1 LPEAVEA
8 EEAEDGEEARRRR
21 RRRCCALACSR
32 RDTAP
37 AAERRR
43 EERQEP
49 CMAPSR
55 RGRWRAAAPEAEA
68 EPPVARGGFAS
79 STAAVASVF
88 LVRERGVR
96 A

>member
-1 LPEAVEA
+1 
-8 EEAEDGEEARRRR
+8 
-21 RRRCCALACSR
+21 
-32 RDTAP
+32 
-37 AAERRR
+37 
-43 EERQEP
+43 
-49 CMAPSR
+49 MAPSR
-55 RGRWRAAAPEAEA
+55 RARWRAAAPEAEA